1 MLFSLKCVIDTKE
14 ETVKKYSI
22 CHICSYYETPIF
34 CDLVANQKEFTNS
47 RVFYYQYYGHSFFN
61 GDAENVD
68 RCPCYNYI
76 DRFFFFVKQN
86 KAIKNYKR
94 IYVNYKFDLN
104 FSHSLFTNGYVAY
117 TIKKEWGTPYIV
129 TIQNTDLNIFFKYI
143 VFLRK
148 LGVEILRNASSII
161 ISSKSYEETLLKK
174 YIPSKYHNEIQEK
187 IHIVPY
193 GIDNF
198 YSSHKNVNRK
208 EMDKN
213 IRILSVGRINRNK
226 NQLLICKATKQLINQ
241 GYPIHV
247 DIVGPCVQPYLLKKI
262 QKYDF
267 VSYFDYMSK
276 EQLIEKYREAT
287 IFVLTSKTETFG
299 LVYAEALSQGLPI
312 IYTKGEGFVGFH
324 TRLNPNDLVCAIK
337 KVINSYNIIQNQC
350 VHASIKYDWDR
361 INSFY
366 KEIYQD
372 SLS

>member
-1 MLFSLKCVIDTKE
+1 MV
-14 ETVKKYSI
+14 
-22 CHICSYYETPIF
+22 
-34 CDLVANQKEFTNS
+34 
-47 RVFYYQYYGHSFFN
+47 
-61 GDAENVD
+61 
-68 RCPCYNYI
+68 
-76 DRFFFFVKQN
+76 
-86 KAIKNYKR
+86 
-94 IYVNYKFDLN
+94 
-104 FSHSLFTNGYVAY
+104 
-117 TIKKEWGTPYIV
+117 
-129 TIQNTDLNIFFKYI
+129 
-143 VFLRK
+143 
-148 LGVEILRNASSII
+148 
-161 ISSKSYEETLLKK
+161 
-174 YIPSKYHNEIQEK
+174 
-187 IHIVPY
+187 
-193 GIDNF
+193 
-198 YSSHKNVNRK
+198 
-208 EMDKN
+208 
-213 IRILSVGRINRNK
+213 RNK

-312 IYTKGEGFVGFH
+312 IYTKGEGFDKQFPEGVVGFH
-324 TRLNPNDLVCAIK
+324 TRLNTNDLVCAIK